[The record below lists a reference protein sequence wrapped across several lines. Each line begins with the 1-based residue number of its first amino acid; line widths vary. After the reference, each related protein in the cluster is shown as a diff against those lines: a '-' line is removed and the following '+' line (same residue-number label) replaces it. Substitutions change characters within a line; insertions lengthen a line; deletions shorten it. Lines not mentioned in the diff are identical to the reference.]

1 MGRLAGKSC
10 VVTGAASGI
19 GRASAVLFAK
29 EGASVNA
36 IDVDEERLASLKT
49 EPGTIETHTLDV
61 LDRDKVVAFS
71 ARIGPIDVLLNCAGK
86 VSTGT
91 VLDCSFDEW
100 QSSLALNV
108 SSIFYLTQAFVP
120 GMIAKGGG
128 SIINMASVISSLGAA
143 PDRFAYGATK
153 AAVIGMTKS
162 VARDFAGKG
171 VRCNAI
177 CPSAVDTPSMRARI
191 DMMEDP
197 EAAYELFSKRQPV
210 GRMARPDEIAEMAL
224 YLASDASGFV
234 TGSAM
239 VIDGGTW
246 A

>member
-36 IDVDEERLASLKT
+36 VDVDEERLTSLQT
-49 EPGTIETHTLDV
+49 EPGTIETHVLDV

-71 ARIGPIDVLLNCAGK
+71 QRIEPIDVLFNCAGK

-91 VLDCSFDEW
+91 VLDCSIDEW
-100 QSSLALNV
+100 QSSLDLNV
-108 SSIFYLTQAFVP
+108 SSIFHLTQAFVP

-143 PDRFAYGATK
+143 PERFAYGATK

-171 VRCNAI
+171 IRCNAI

-191 DMMEDP
+191 DVMEDP
-197 EAAYELFSKRQPV
+197 AAAYELFSKRQPV
-210 GRMARPDEIAEMAL
+210 GRMAQPDEIAEMAL
-224 YLASDASGFV
+224 YLASDASAFV

>member
-1 MGRLAGKSC
+1 MARLAGKTC

-19 GRASAVLFAK
+19 GRASAILFAT
-29 EGASVNA
+29 EGAHVIA
-36 IDVDEERLASLKT
+36 VDVDETGLAALSGENSNIKT
-49 EPGTIETHTLDV
+49 RTLDV
-61 LDRDKVVAFS
+61 LDQDKVEAFAS
-71 ARIGPIDVLLNCAGK
+71 AIAPVDVLFNCAGK
-86 VSTGT
+86 VSAGT
-91 VLDCSFDEW
+91 ILDCSMDEW
-100 QSSLALNV
+100 RSSLDLNV
-108 SSIFYLTQAFVP
+108 SSIFYLSRALLP

-162 VARDFAGKG
+162 IARDFAGDG
-171 VRCNAI
+171 VRSNAI

-191 DMMEDP
+191 DVMEDP
-197 EAAYELFSKRQPV
+197 KAAYEMFSKRQPV
-210 GRMARPDEIAEMAL
+210 GRMARAEEIAEMAV
-224 YLASDASGFV
+224 YLASDASAFV